1 MSTAPTAA
9 ASGRKAETQSRIL
22 RSAMRLFAEHGYEQ
36 TTIAA
41 VASEAAV
48 SRSAVFWHF
57 GDKASLFA
65 EASRQLLVPFV
76 EELERSV
83 ERLDARQRVFELFSF
98 YEAFVEKNRKTIETF
113 VRWVLESPELRE
125 SLQGQLFWLHD
136 TFARDVREALEEV
149 ITDPAQAVA
158 ISAALVALLDGN
170 LLLSFLDPDPD
181 SRNSRRQ
188 GLQAITA
195 LLLGDDARS

>member
-1 MSTAPTAA
+1 MSMAPTAV
-9 ASGRKAETQSRIL
+9 ASGRKAETQARIL
-22 RSAMRLFAEHGYEQ
+22 RSAMRLFAERGYER

-41 VASEAAV
+41 VASEASV

-57 GDKASLFA
+57 NDKATLFA

-76 EELERSV
+76 EELERSL
-83 ERLDARQRVFELFSF
+83 EQLDARERVLELFSF
-98 YEAFVEKNRKTIETF
+98 YEAFVEKNRGTIETF

-136 TFARDVREALEEV
+136 TFARDVREALEVVVSE
-149 ITDPAQAVA
+149 PADAA
-158 ISAALVALLDGN
+158 SLSAALVALLDGN

-181 SRNSRRQ
+181 SRNLRRR
-188 GLQAITA
+188 GLQAITS
-195 LLLGDDARS
+195 LLLGGDKRS

>member
-1 MSTAPTAA
+1 MSTVPTAA
-9 ASGRKAETQSRIL
+9 ASGRKAETQARIL
-22 RSAMRLFAEHGYEQ
+22 RSAMRLFAERGYER

-41 VASEAAV
+41 VAAEAGV
-48 SRSAVFWHF
+48 SRSAIFWHF
-57 GDKASLFA
+57 GDKATLFA

-83 ERLDARQRVFELFSF
+83 ERLDGRERVLELFSF
-98 YEAFVEKNRKTIETF
+98 YEAFVEKNRTTIETF
-113 VRWVLESPELRE
+113 VRWVMESPELRD

-149 ITDPAQAVA
+149 VSEPAQAA
-158 ISAALVALLDGN
+158 SLSAALVALLDGN

-188 GLQAITA
+188 GLRAITA
-195 LLLGDDARS
+195 LLLGDEFPS

>member
-1 MSTAPTAA
+1 MSTVPTAA
-9 ASGRKAETQSRIL
+9 VTGRKAETQARIL
-22 RSAMRLFAEHGYEQ
+22 RAAMRLFAEHGYER

-57 GDKASLFA
+57 GDKASLFT

-76 EELERSV
+76 EELERNV
-83 ERLDARQRVFELFSF
+83 ERLDARQRVLELFSF

-125 SLQGQLFWLHD
+125 SLQGQLFWLHN

-149 ITDPAQAVA
+149 IDDPAQAVA
-158 ISAALVALLDGN
+158 ISSALVALLDGN
-170 LLLSFLDPDPD
+170 LLLSFLDPDPQ
-181 SRNSRRQ
+181 SRNSRQQ

-195 LLLGDDARS
+195 LLLGDGTRP

>member
-9 ASGRKAETQSRIL
+9 APGRKAETQTRIL
-22 RSAMRLFAEHGYEQ
+22 HSAMRLFAERGYER

-41 VASEAAV
+41 VAAEAEV

-57 GDKASLFA
+57 GDKATLFA
-65 EASRQLLVPFV
+65 EASRQLLVPFM

-83 ERLDARQRVFELFSF
+83 EHLDGRARVLELFSF
-98 YEAFVEKNRKTIETF
+98 YEAFVEKNRATIETF

-149 ITDPAQAVA
+149 VHDPAQARSLA
-158 ISAALVALLDGN
+158 AALVALLDGN
-170 LLLSFLDPDPD
+170 LLLSFLDPDPE
-181 SRNSRRQ
+181 SRKSRLQ

-195 LLLGDDARS
+195 LLLGGDERS